1 MRQSRYRRRPRF
13 LRVLR
18 LLAAALRT
26 LLQLL
31 GQGRGEFLQALQ
43 DRTDFGALTNPY
55 ISNTQLE
62 PGLRILGLQPRGLAV
77 RGDCP
82 VEPARVP
89 VGFPE
94 EEERREGGPAYDA
107 GPFQRSGRLTRLPGR
122 AVRFSEQVPS
132 ADVLRVAVNDPR
144 ECRVRLRIFAAAQP
158 GITGDRPPVG
168 IFGIALLLRFGE
180 PP

>member
-31 GQGRGEFLQALQ
+31 GQGRGECLKALQ
-43 DRTDFGALTNPY
+43 DRMDFGALTNPY

-62 PGLRILGLQPRGLAV
+62 PGLRILRLQPRGLAV

-107 GPFQRSGRLTRLPGR
+107 GPFQSSGGLTRLPCP
-122 AVRFSEQVPS
+122 ALRFSEQVPG
-132 ADVLRVAVNDPR
+132 ADVLRAALNYPR
-144 ECRVRLRIFAAAQP
+144 ERPVHLPIFSP
-158 GITGDRPPVG
+158 
-168 IFGIALLLRFGE
+168 
-180 PP
+180 